1 MTYGDRK
8 SARVSFEG
16 GVKTHIVGID
26 GSWRLACIMSD
37 ISQTGARL
45 TITHPIDKLDQKEFF
60 LAISATGGVHR
71 RCELIR
77 LNGNE
82 IGVRFLKAPDAAK
95 KAGRPASGR

>member
-1 MTYGDRK
+1 MAYGDRK
-8 SARVSFEG
+8 SERVSFDG

-45 TITHPIDKLDQKEFF
+45 TITDPIDKLDQKEFF
-60 LAISATGGVHR
+60 LAISATGAVHR

-77 LNGNE
+77 LNGSE
-82 IGVRFLKAPDAAK
+82 IGVRFLKAPDAGK
-95 KAGRPASGR
+95 KAGMRR